1 MNAQTLPL
9 RPASPSPA
17 TTTTIP
23 AATAAATN
31 LPLDTLKQRLRR
43 LGLYGLLAHAEELI
57 NEPWL
62 DRLLEIEESER
73 LQRSLKRRM
82 DNARLGTFKPM
93 ADFDYEWPKELDRA
107 LLDELFTLGFLEQA
121 ANLVIVGPN
130 GLGKS
135 MIAKNLLH
143 QAVLRGY
150 TARFTAASDMLHD
163 LAAQDSST
171 QLSRRLRRYTT
182 PTLLACD
189 EVGYLAYDTR
199 YADLLFEVITR
210 RYQLRRP
217 LVLTTN
223 RSFSEWNQVF
233 PNATCVV
240 ALIDRL
246 VHRSEILSI
255 DGESYRLKEAK
266 ERAAKRAAARGAAK
280 KSRPTCR

>member
-1 MNAQTLPL
+1 MRTA
-9 RPASPSPA
+9 A
-17 TTTTIP
+17 TT
-23 AATAAATN
+23 
-31 LPLDTLKQRLRR
+31 LSLEELKRRLHQ
-43 LGLYGLLAHAEELI
+43 LGLYGLLARAEQLL

-62 DRLLEIEESER
+62 ARLLETEESER
-73 LQRSLKRRM
+73 LRRSLKRRL
-82 DNARLGTFKPM
+82 DAARLGAFKPM
-93 ADFDYEWPKELDRA
+93 ADFDYQWPKQLDRA
-107 LLDELFTLGFLEQA
+107 LLDELFTLDFLEQA
-121 ANLVIVGPN
+121 ANIIVLGPN

-171 QLSRRLRRYTT
+171 QLARRLRRYTT
-182 PTLLACD
+182 PAVLCCD

-199 YADLLFEVITR
+199 YADLLFEVVTR

-217 LVLTTN
+217 LIFTTN
-223 RSFSEWNQVF
+223 RVFTEWNQVF

-246 VHRSEILSI
+246 VHRSEILAI

-266 ERAAKRAAARGAAK
+266 ERAANRAAARSTAK
-280 KSRPTCR
+280 KSRAASR